1 MVWKKWG
8 IWTPTEP
15 IDAFKYIRFY
25 FLSLF
30 VLFSGTRNVC
40 SIRSYHLVWVLFDN
54 FILFM
59 ILISIRVLNIHRF
72 PIEINVRRSSRWR
85 RTRTS
90 SKKREQEMPKF
101 TWQHL
106 LRIYLVSR
114 VTMRRKNERTN
125 KRATSV
131 RSSILV
137 EARNSRGFWL
147 PVLHTTIHYILNVSS
162 LSVVFVR
169 RKYFLIWFGGNLAA
183 LRGATLPF
191 SCDLRF
197 AENVQISPHKLFSG
211 RKCLRGRF
219 HCDNRICEW
228 SGGWM
233 NRSRTM
239 GFENLLETEFT
250 SPAPMEMLNC
260 FGWIRWPTLSFH
272 KCNNIRTTHRK
283 KTVYCLAKWVNNTD
297 CNSSRNQMLI

>member
-72 PIEINVRRSSRWR
+72 SIEINVRRSSRWR

-147 PVLHTTIHYILNVSS
+147 PVLHTTIHYIKCFFFICRVRSQKILLN
-162 LSVVFVR
+162 
-169 RKYFLIWFGGNLAA
+169 LIWWESRSITRSHIAIFMWF
-183 LRGATLPF
+183 TI
-191 SCDLRF
+191 C
-197 AENVQISPHKLFSG
+197 
-211 RKCLRGRF
+211 RKCSNF
-219 HCDNRICEW
+219 A
-228 SGGWM
+228 SQ
-233 NRSRTM
+233 
-239 GFENLLETEFT
+239 
-250 SPAPMEMLNC
+250 
-260 FGWIRWPTLSFH
+260 
-272 KCNNIRTTHRK
+272 
-283 KTVYCLAKWVNNTD
+283 TV
-297 CNSSRNQMLI
+297 